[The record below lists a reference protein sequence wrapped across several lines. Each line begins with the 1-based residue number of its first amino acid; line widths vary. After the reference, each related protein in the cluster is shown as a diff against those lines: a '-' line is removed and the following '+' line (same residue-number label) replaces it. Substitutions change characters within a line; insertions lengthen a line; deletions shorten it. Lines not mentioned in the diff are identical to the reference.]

1 MKFSELSFA
10 EADSGLTYDP
20 ERSALIGKKRDY
32 GVIVSDENDEYTVK
46 VFAELPFKHEKSIS
60 EGINNLSKSLSKN
73 TINSQRCEYEFV
85 EVRMNKY
92 CLLQEK
98 LGYLIDFLDK
108 LTELLCSL
116 GIKGSELKLPEI
128 VQVKKEKNTE
138 KNVKKINL
146 RFDLN
151 SIKGLFGALI
161 AGFASIWIAQ
171 MLVTVTP
178 DKTVPDSGM
187 INSYV
192 IAFIT
197 TVLVFFDYRFLAKKL
212 DAFGVIVC
220 PVVSVLTAV
229 LASAAV
235 AAKVISRIAEIPLA
249 EGFAGIGG
257 IYEFNEDIA
266 HFVEVYFVAGVLISM
281 LSSVIVCVYYFNRHP
296 EEMFT
301 NEIIVKNEPENRRK

>member
-20 ERSALIGKKRDY
+20 ERAALIGKKLDY

-98 LGYLIDFLDK
+98 LEYLIDFLDK
-108 LTELLCSL
+108 LTKLLSSL
-116 GIKGSELKLPEI
+116 GIKGVELKLPEI
-128 VQVKKEKNTE
+128 VQAEKEKNTE

-161 AGFASIWIAQ
+161 AGFASIWIAE

-178 DKTVPDSGM
+178 DSDIPTRGT
-187 INSYV
+187 INSYI
-192 IAFIT
+192 IAVVT
-197 TVLVFFDYRFLAKKL
+197 TALIFFDYRFLAKKI

-220 PVVSVLTAV
+220 PVISVLTAV
-229 LASAAV
+229 LSSVTV
-235 AAKVISRIAEIPLA
+235 AAKVISGIAEIPFA
-249 EGFAGIGG
+249 ESFKIIGDL
-257 IYEFNEDIA
+257 YNFNADA
-266 HFVEVYFVAGVLISM
+266 ASFVEGYLVGGVLLSIV
-281 LSSVIVCVYYFNRHP
+281 SSVAVCVYYFNRYP
-296 EEMFT
+296 DEMFSD
-301 NEIIVKNEPENRRK
+301 EIIVKNKPENHKK